1 MGANEARHVLEMA
14 DDLARVLALEIYT
27 AAQALDYRRDMI
39 NAARQLASSGDAE
52 ALALKV
58 QGAPQPGSPERE
70 EFLAEVESLRV
81 ELAQSSEFQ
90 PGRAV
95 SAALERLRR
104 DITFMEC
111 DRAMDAEVALAV
123 RLVEQGEI
131 LSAAR
136 AAL

>member
-1 MGANEARHVLEMA
+1 M
-14 DDLARVLALEIYT
+14 
-27 AAQALDYRRDMI
+27 RR
-39 NAARQLASSGDAE
+39 AQLAHSGDAE
-52 ALALKV
+52 ALAAKV
-58 QGAPQPGSPERE
+58 QGAPLPGTPERA
-70 EFLAEVESLRV
+70 EFLREVEALRA
-81 ELAQSSEFQ
+81 ELAESGEFQ

-104 DITFMEC
+104 DISFMDC

-123 RLVEQGEI
+123 RLVEQGDI